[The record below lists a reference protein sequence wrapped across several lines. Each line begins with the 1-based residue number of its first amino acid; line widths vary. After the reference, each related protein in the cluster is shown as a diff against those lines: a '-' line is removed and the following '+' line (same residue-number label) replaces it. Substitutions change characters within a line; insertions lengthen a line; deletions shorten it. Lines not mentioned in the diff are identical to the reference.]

1 MILKIPLEIN
11 PGDTTEEFDS
21 FIEKNTMHSK
31 NIEFSF
37 NTWGQKHLINF
48 IKVRPDAKKKISF
61 QISELHD
68 KLLISL

>member
-31 NIEFSF
+31 SIEFGFQHFGEKNSKIF
-37 NTWGQKHLINF
+37 M
-48 IKVRPDAKKKISF
+48 KVRPGVKNFFFFSDF
-61 QISELHD
+61 
-68 KLLISL
+68 